1 MVVFLLFL
9 ILLAILGVLGLALKI
24 AAALLLGVMIAAAT
38 VLVVGYLVIRSQL
51 RRAQRSLGDVRSPAT
66 RSGGTTVE
74 IGRPH
79 RDEPPV
85 DDRY

>member
-1 MVVFLLFL
+1 
-9 ILLAILGVLGLALKI
+9 
-24 AAALLLGVMIAAAT
+24 